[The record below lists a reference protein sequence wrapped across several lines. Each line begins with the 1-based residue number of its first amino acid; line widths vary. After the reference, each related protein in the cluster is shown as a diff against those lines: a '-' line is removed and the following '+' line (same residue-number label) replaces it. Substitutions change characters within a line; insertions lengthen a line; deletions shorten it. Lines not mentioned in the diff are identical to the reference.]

1 MVERSGQYILKDQ
14 LPDRYSFRFWSH
26 SLDDQTRRA
35 AAEVATNLILRW
47 IKEELH
53 KNVCS
58 KAEVEELLQ
67 WIRLRESF
75 FGADDPL
82 RKSVNLDALPA
93 NTINHL
99 CSVLFGAQKPI
110 ENKIWERWFSSLNVA
125 IWLPDCSLCDSIVL
139 LR

>member
-14 LPDRYSFRFWSH
+14 LPARYSFRFWSH

-53 KNVCS
+53 KNVWS
-58 KAEVEELLQ
+58 KAEAEELLQ
-67 WIRLRESF
+67 WIRLREVF

-82 RKSVNLDALPA
+82 RKSVNLDALPTK
-93 NTINHL
+93 TINQL
-99 CSVLFGAQKPI
+99 CSVLFGARKPI
-110 ENKIWERWFSSLNVA
+110 ENEIWERWFSSLKA
-125 IWLPDCSLCDSIVL
+125 WLQLDRPPHDYSA
-139 LR
+139 